1 MKMQTESDDH
11 LVRYLLGE
19 LPEDEAEPLDER
31 SVTDD
36 AFALRLREIEHDLV
50 DRYARGEPLAMARL
64 SRRFQQS
71 AQLRDQVQFAAALNR
86 LTDASHPVSTS
97 VAAQPAL
104 QRRWLQGLS
113 AAALLLL
120 AVAGYL
126 GVRTTQLRGERDHI
140 QSQRDAVE
148 QRNRDLQQQL
158 ERARPAP
165 QTPVAPAVFLVPPP
179 RRGVDGE
186 TAIVIP
192 SGSEQVVLRLTVE
205 SDAYRTF
212 WAALRDPSAD
222 RAVWRSPD
230 LSATAAGAN
239 RIVTL
244 TMPTASLRSGR
255 WIVELSGVLSDGSIE
270 LAANFPIRVV
280 LE

>member
-1 MKMQTESDDH
+1 MQTESDDH

-19 LPEDEAEPLDER
+19 LPEEEAEPLDER

-36 AFALRLREIEHDLV
+36 AFGLRLREIENDLV
-50 DRYARGEPLAMARL
+50 DRYARGEPLAMERL

-71 AQLRDQVQFAAALNR
+71 AHLRDKVQFAAALNR
-86 LTDASHPVSTS
+86 LTGASYPASLS
-97 VAAQPAL
+97 VPAQPAS

-113 AAALLLL
+113 VAALLLL
-120 AVAGYL
+120 GVAGYL
-126 GVRTTQLRGERDHI
+126 GVRAMQLRGALDRTE
-140 QSQRDAVE
+140 SQRDAIE
-148 QRNRDLQQQL
+148 QRNGDLQQQL
-158 ERARPAP
+158 ERARPVP

-192 SGSEQVVLRLTVE
+192 SGSREVILRLTVE
-205 SDAYRTF
+205 SDAYSSF
-212 WAALRDPSAD
+212 WAALRDPAAN
-222 RAVWRSPD
+222 RAVWRSAD

-244 TMPTASLRSGR
+244 TIPVASVRPGR
-255 WIVELSGVLSDGSIE
+255 LIVELSGVLPGGPIE
-270 LAANFPIRVV
+270 QVGNFPIRVV